1 MSKLTDSA
9 RGEDCLIRVPGIC
22 CFDHTQTVPCHVR
35 LTGISGMGIKA
46 PDIFI
51 AYGCTPCHDY
61 VDGRTQGPETY
72 EERRLLL
79 LEGMVRTQEKMWRKG
94 LIKV

>member
-1 MSKLTDSA
+1 MSKITDSA
-9 RGEDCLIRVPGIC
+9 SGEDCLIRVPGIC
-22 CFDHTQTVPCHVR
+22 CFDPAQTVPCHVR
-35 LTGISGMGIKA
+35 LVGISGMSLKA
-46 PDIFI
+46 PDLFI

-79 LEGMVRTQEKMWRKG
+79 LEGMVRTQEKLCRKG
-94 LIKV
+94 LIRT